1 VLSLGNPPLSIV
13 EMGPSSRLDLSLE
26 VQGKSTQSE
35 QVSVFIIAPSGIDVK
50 CTPQNGAGIPTVT
63 IQQSP
68 DVNDVQQI
76 QCEVITEVDY
86 TEGEIEFTLV
96 ASDDEII
103 GKFTTQVNR
112 PQVESGGFEIAG
124 ADPVVIGGSLLI
136 IGLGVVSLFV
146 ALRLRNRISEDD
158 EMEYLSDDTNGE
170 SEYIPEQVLA
180 NSSTPMMV
188 DSVSQITSI
197 QQWTDQN
204 GYSWRTMS
212 DGSTEWWN
220 GTDWVKYS

>member
-1 VLSLGNPPLSIV
+1 
-13 EMGPSSRLDLSLE
+13 ME

-35 QVSVFIIAPSGIDVK
+35 QVSVFILTPSGIDVK
-50 CTPQNGAGIPTVT
+50 CTPQNGAGVPVIT

-68 DVNDVQQI
+68 DVNDVQKI

-103 GKFTTQVNR
+103 GQFTTQVNR

-136 IGLGVVSLFV
+136 IGLGSSLAFCG
-146 ALRLRNRISEDD
+146 IKIE
-158 EMEYLSDDTNGE
+158 
-170 SEYIPEQVLA
+170 
-180 NSSTPMMV
+180 
-188 DSVSQITSI
+188 
-197 QQWTDQN
+197 
-204 GYSWRTMS
+204 
-212 DGSTEWWN
+212 
-220 GTDWVKYS
+220 K